1 MAISEE
7 DLIHSTFDFKDC
19 ENQQEELNLPIIPFG
34 NKYISLLISFKIK
47 KFCQGNI
54 PVSLR

>member
-1 MAISEE
+1 
-7 DLIHSTFDFKDC
+7 
-19 ENQQEELNLPIIPFG
+19 LPIIPFG

-54 PVSLR
+54 PVSFTMINIVNKNKSVEAEK